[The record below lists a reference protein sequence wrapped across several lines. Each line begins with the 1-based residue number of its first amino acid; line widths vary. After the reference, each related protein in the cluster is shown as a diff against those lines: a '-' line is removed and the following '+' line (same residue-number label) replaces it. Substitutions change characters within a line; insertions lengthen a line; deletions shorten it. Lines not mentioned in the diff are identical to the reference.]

1 MNATA
6 ATEVPSPAYDEG
18 LRLVMP
24 GRRVDAGR
32 GASWIAEGWK
42 LFTRAPL
49 MWIISIVVL
58 FIVALVMN
66 FIPILGGIVF
76 QVLQIVFWAGFIAAC
91 RSLEKGGEFEIEHLL
106 AGFRRHFGPLVVVS
120 IIFMVLGLV
129 IAMVYFGAIG
139 FSVMGAALSGDA
151 EAVQRALLDS
161 IGLAIVGALI
171 AFAIA
176 VPIFAAMWFAP
187 ALIFMHGVGPIEA
200 LKASLGASLRN
211 FVPFLVYGI
220 VMLVLAIVAM
230 IPFGL
235 GMLVYVPLTIAS
247 AYASYRDVFTEEG
260 STVVT
265 TRPGFADAPAAPPP
279 PPLA

>member
-6 ATEVPSPAYDEG
+6 TAAVPAPAYDEG

-24 GRRVDAGR
+24 GRHVDAGR
-32 GASWIAEGWK
+32 GASWIAEGWR
-42 LFTRAPL
+42 LFVRAPL

-58 FIVALVMN
+58 FIVAIVMN

-91 RSLEKGGEFEIEHLL
+91 RSLEKGGEFEIEHLT
-106 AGFRRHFGPLVVVS
+106 AGFKRHFGGLVLVS
-120 IIFMVLGLV
+120 VIFMVLGLV
-129 IAMVYFGAIG
+129 IAVIYFGAIG
-139 FSVMGAALSGDA
+139 FSVMGAALSGDT
-151 EAVQRALLDS
+151 EAVQRALLNS
-161 IGLAIVGALI
+161 IGLAIVGALV

-187 ALIFMHGVGPIEA
+187 ALIFMHGVAPIEA
-200 LKASLGASLRN
+200 LKASLGASFRN
-211 FVPFLVYGI
+211 FIPFLVYGVI
-220 VMLVLAIVAM
+220 MFVLAIVAM

-247 AYASYRDVFTEEG
+247 AYASYRDVFTEEVG
-260 STVVT
+260 AMPAA
-265 TRPGFADAPAAPPP
+265 RPAGFEAPPP
-279 PPLA
+279 VA

>member
-1 MNATA
+1 MNATTTETVPA
-6 ATEVPSPAYDEG
+6 APYDES

-24 GRRVDAGR
+24 GRHVDAGR
-32 GASWIAEGWK
+32 GASWIGEGWR

-58 FIVALVMN
+58 FIVAIVMN

-91 RSLEKGGEFEIEHLL
+91 RSLEKGGEFEIEHLT
-106 AGFRRHFGPLVVVS
+106 AGFKRNFGSLVLVS
-120 IIFMVLGLV
+120 IIFMVLGLA
-129 IAMVYFGAIG
+129 IAALYFGLVG

-151 EAVQRALLDS
+151 EAVQRALLNS
-161 IGLAIVGALI
+161 IGLAVIGALV

-187 ALIFMHGVGPIEA
+187 ALIFMHGVGPIDA
-200 LKASLGASLRN
+200 LKASLGASFRN
-211 FVPFLVYGI
+211 FIPFLVYGVI
-220 VMLVLAIVAM
+220 MLVLAIVAM

-247 AYASYRDVFTEEG
+247 AYASYRDVFTED
-260 STVVT
+260 V
-265 TRPGFADAPAAPPP
+265 AAAPAARP
-279 PPLA
+279 AGF